1 VADAVMWLASVLAD
15 EKNEL
20 LDPEEYGAWVE

>member
-1 VADAVMWLASVLAD
+1 MWLASVLAD